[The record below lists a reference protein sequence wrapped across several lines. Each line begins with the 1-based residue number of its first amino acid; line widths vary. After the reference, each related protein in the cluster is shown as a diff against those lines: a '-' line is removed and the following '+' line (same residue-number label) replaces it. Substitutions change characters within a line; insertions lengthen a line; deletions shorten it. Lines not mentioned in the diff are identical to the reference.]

1 MLPVPIIQYDSV
13 QTTYYV
19 QSADLG
25 LGDLSDLTNAI
36 YISFLTYNAGN
47 FTSSEGFVTELL
59 VTTFV
64 IQGGPKVSLH
74 TLALIAQSLS
84 AQSK

>member
-1 MLPVPIIQYDSV
+1 MRSGTSYLLFL
-13 QTTYYV
+13 
-19 QSADLG
+19 ADELVDN
-25 LGDLSDLTNAI
+25 LALTI
-36 YISFLTYNAGN
+36 FLESYIR
-47 FTSSEGFVTELL
+47 GFN
-59 VTTFV
+59 